1 MRIARPKAKR
11 LILLTGGAGY
21 KGSTLCRELLF
32 AGWRVRVLDCLMYGG
47 RPLSAFFNHPHFEFM
62 KGDINRRQD
71 LERALEGVSDIVH
84 LAAIVGDKPC
94 ERNPQLAI
102 DINYKA
108 TQCLADLAKEKRIN
122 HFLFASTCSNYG
134 IIDDDYPA
142 TEESEL
148 NPLSLYAETKIDCEG
163 YLLGLAQ
170 SGRFYPTILRFGTGY
185 GVSGRTRFD
194 LTVNSFT
201 YEAIKEKKI
210 VVFAQES
217 WRPYVHVRDMAR
229 IYCAMLKLPKERVGG
244 RVFNAGWNHQNY
256 TKGQIVEL
264 IREVIGGFKVDYA
277 HDIEDRRS
285 YRVDFSKLEK
295 ALKLSALM
303 SVKEGVA
310 ELSFAINSGILSEK
324 DFNDNKLK

>member
-1 MRIARPKAKR
+1 
-11 LILLTGGAGY
+11 
-21 KGSTLCRELLF
+21 
-32 AGWRVRVLDCLMYGG
+32 
-47 RPLSAFFNHPHFEFM
+47 
-62 KGDINRRQD
+62 
-71 LERALEGVSDIVH
+71 
-84 LAAIVGDKPC
+84 
-94 ERNPQLAI
+94 
-102 DINYKA
+102 
-108 TQCLADLAKEKRIN
+108 
-122 HFLFASTCSNYG
+122 
-134 IIDDDYPA
+134 
-142 TEESEL
+142 
-148 NPLSLYAETKIDCEG
+148 
-163 YLLGLAQ
+163 LGLAQ